1 MAQLDHQMGIVTP
14 SRVPP
19 DWVWGRCH
27 GQEHLRAAG
36 RTCLPPGV
44 CQPSPGK
51 PRGLGRRKATAAGAR
66 ELAGHCSWEEA
77 ALVNTTAKT
86 SRARRQHIRSVTVST
101 VAQQP
106 VQWLRDSALES
117 ERLARGFGRYVFTC
131 SGAGAHDV
139 HAHQCQPC
147 RSVMPHLS
155 YWAAPGFTGLC
166 PTSMSDVENGALTH
180 TFLFAGER
188 SRHQTPPWLWA
199 EGTINIGLHPKGQSA

>member
-1 MAQLDHQMGIVTP
+1 MRVKVLQSQSRTKSEATEGLRMAQLDHQMGIVTP
-14 SRVPP
+14 SHVPP

-51 PRGLGRRKATAAGAR
+51 PRGLGRRKATAVGAR
-66 ELAGHCSWEEA
+66 ELTGHCSWEEA

-139 HAHQCQPC
+139 HTHQCQPC
-147 RSVMPHLS
+147 RSVMPHLR
-155 YWAAPGFTGLC
+155 YWAAPGFTGESTVC
-166 PTSMSDVENGALTH
+166 AP
-180 TFLFAGER
+180 R
-188 SRHQTPPWLWA
+188 Q
-199 EGTINIGLHPKGQSA
+199 